1 MSAFDSLF
9 LLGLDF
15 VVSNLQMGM
24 DVTVKELTFTE
35 AGGWKDDSSV
45 FATSCECWEWVL
57 VRSWGC
63 TLALPLGSQETNI
76 SW

>member
-24 DVTVKELTFTE
+24 DVTVKELTFME